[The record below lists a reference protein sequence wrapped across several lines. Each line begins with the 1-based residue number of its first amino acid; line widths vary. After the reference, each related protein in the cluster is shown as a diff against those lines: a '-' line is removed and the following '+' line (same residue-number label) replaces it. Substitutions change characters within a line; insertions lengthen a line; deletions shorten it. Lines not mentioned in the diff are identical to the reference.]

1 MGFGLS
7 LIKEIISKCDS
18 DLKLKEYLI
27 EQANQQRK
35 EIEFMQRRLS
45 LIENTILNLNDKTAL
60 PQCNIIKK
68 EIPERMVV
76 CYRGKIK
83 QRSQE
88 GVLWEKLSQET
99 AKQNVQFAFP
109 SYNIALF
116 HDEEYKENDVE
127 VQRAVANKYLTT
139 EDMIFKLA
147 DRMMVAAFIYKGH
160 YSLLKEATGQLVNW
174 IADNGYEIIGNM
186 FNIYHVSSE
195 TESNPE
201 NMITEI
207 CFPIKQRF

>member
-186 FNIYHVSSE
+186 FNIYHVSPE

>member
-35 EIEFMQRRLS
+35 EIEFMQRRFS

-186 FNIYHVSSE
+186 FNIYHVSPE